1 MGLVQNNYYSS
12 NTGIVLPKAYAILK
26 DLVVNGNNVRAIFAI
41 QSSRE
46 NSKTF
51 NPIDTVEIYFEWDR
65 KSDLAQ
71 MAYEKAK
78 TQKTEFHNGEIEI
91 EKHGKLY
98 GWADD
103 IVEY

>member
-26 DLVVNGNNVRAIFAI
+26 DLIVRDNQVRAIFTI

-46 NSKTF
+46 NTKAF
-51 NPIDTVEIYFEWDR
+51 KPIDTVEINFEWDR
-65 KSDLAQ
+65 KTDLAK

-78 TQKTEFHNGEIEI
+78 TQKWEIVNGELTI

-98 GWADD
+98 GWEND
-103 IVEY
+103 IV

>member
-26 DLVVNGNNVRAIFAI
+26 DLVVRDNQVRAVFTI

-46 NSKTF
+46 NTKAF
-51 NPIDTVEIYFEWDR
+51 KPIDTVEINFEWDR
-65 KSDLAQ
+65 KSDLAK

-78 TQKTEFHNGEIEI
+78 TQIFEFYNGEEKF

-98 GWADD
+98 GWKND
-103 IVEY
+103 IV